1 MGGSSRNVQNSISSG
16 LQPDIYNKR
25 YSSIP
30 TKGTIHDPTEN
41 RGVDPAAAR
50 PECGVRLEF
59 DKNHGCIHVHAHV
72 HVHVYVCMCMYGVRG
87 GEHT

>member
-1 MGGSSRNVQNSISSG
+1 MIQPRTVASI
-16 LQPDIYNKR
+16 LPR
-25 YSSIP
+25 
-30 TKGTIHDPTEN
+30 
-41 RGVDPAAAR
+41 R